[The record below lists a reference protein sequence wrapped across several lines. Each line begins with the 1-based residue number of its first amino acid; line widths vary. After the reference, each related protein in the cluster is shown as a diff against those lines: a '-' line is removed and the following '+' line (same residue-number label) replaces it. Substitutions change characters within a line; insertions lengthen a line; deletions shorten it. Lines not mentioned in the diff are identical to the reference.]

1 MYRATAD
8 LIVHLLATRAIRV
21 GCSVACR
28 WSSWCAI
35 GEMLVRNSA
44 TMTATLAGCS
54 SRNRCPPPGTM
65 LHSGVGDAAVADPFG
80 TRSTL
85 VWIGSACAAFCGPE
99 ALLFA
104 LFAQPVQGADLR
116 SHRPALAA
124 TTVVASSSSNASRER
139 RTASR
144 RRLVRDLAQA
154 SMARSKRLT
163 CTGSA
168 TPRG

>member
-21 GCSVACR
+21 GCSVAVPVVFMVCD
-28 WSSWCAI
+28 WGDA
-35 GEMLVRNSA
+35 GEELGDDDGGLGRLFEKEQVSAAGHDVAFGRRGCSGRGPVRNEVNA
-44 TMTATLAGCS
+44 RVDRVGLRCLLRAGS
-54 SRNRCPPPGTM
+54 VVVR
-65 LHSGVGDAAVADPFG
+65 
-80 TRSTL
+80 
-85 VWIGSACAAFCGPE
+85 
-99 ALLFA
+99 

>member
-21 GCSVACR
+21 GCSVAVPVVFMVCD
-28 WSSWCAI
+28 WGDA
-35 GEMLVRNSA
+35 GEELGDDDGGLGRLFEKEQVSAAGHDVAFGRRGCSGRGPVRNEVNA
-44 TMTATLAGCS
+44 RVDRVGL
-54 SRNRCPPPGTM
+54 RC
-65 LHSGVGDAAVADPFG
+65 L
-80 TRSTL
+80 
-85 VWIGSACAAFCGPE
+85 CGPE

-116 SHRPALAA
+116 SHRRPSRQRQLSLRVPPMLPANG
-124 TTVVASSSSNASRER
+124 VRVEASTGSG
-139 RTASR
+139 TSR
-144 RRLVRDLAQA
+144 RA